1 MDKERKRT
9 IKIIERVGIFIGTL
23 ILLLLLYKSAIYFM
37 PFLIAGVIAIL
48 IEPVIKFCMNKLKFS
63 RRMSSVIVVLLT
75 VILLGFVIIYGSIS
89 LIKEALSLSSNLGPA
104 ITELTMNV
112 TKIVDDFTT
121 QYANKIPPEII
132 QGIEASILGFVS
144 DFGAI
149 AKTWVTKILQMLF
162 SIPTIL
168 INITIT
174 ILALIFFTK
183 DRIYVIDLM
192 EHHLPKSWIKKIQE
206 VVGETFST
214 IGSYIRV
221 YAKIIVI
228 TFAELFLAFN
238 IYRLL
243 GFNISYPFI
252 LAMLVAIIDILPV
265 LGVGTVLIPWAAW
278 LFVTGDFAFGTAV
291 GITYLVIYI
300 IRQFIEP
307 KLVSKQLGIHPLVT
321 LVAMYA
327 GFKAAGVFGLIL
339 GPITLM
345 ALRCIFAK
353 PIEKGLFK
361 DLFDEK

>member
-1 MDKERKRT
+1 MDKDRKRT

-23 ILLLLLYKSAIYFM
+23 LLLLLLYKSAMYFM
-37 PFLIAGVIAIL
+37 PFLIAGVIAII
-48 IEPVIKFCMNKLKFS
+48 IEPIIKFCMNKLKFS
-63 RRMSSVIVVLLT
+63 RRMSAVIVVILT
-75 VILLGFVIIYGSIS
+75 VVLLGFAVIYGSIS
-89 LIKEALSLSSNLGPA
+89 LIKEVLSLSTNLGPA
-104 ITELTMNV
+104 ITQITQSITTMV
-112 TKIVDDFTT
+112 DEFTAEYADKIT
-121 QYANKIPPEII
+121 PEIV
-132 QGIEASILGFVS
+132 QGIESSLLSFLS
-144 DFGAI
+144 EFGEV
-149 AKTWVTKILQMLF
+149 AKTWITKLLQMLF

-183 DRIYVIDLM
+183 DRVYVIDLM
-192 EHHLPKSWIKKIQE
+192 EHHLPKSWIKKIKE

-228 TFAELFLAFN
+228 TFAELYLAFN

-243 GFNISYPFI
+243 GHNISYPFI
-252 LAMLVAIIDILPV
+252 LAVCVAIIDILPV
-265 LGVGTVLIPWAAW
+265 LGVGTVLIPWSLW
-278 LFVTGDFAFGTAV
+278 LFVTGQFGFGTAV
-291 GITYLVIYI
+291 IVTYFIIYI
-300 IRQFIEP
+300 VRQFIEP

-327 GFKAAGVFGLIL
+327 GFKVAGVFGLLL

>member
-1 MDKERKRT
+1 MDKDRKRT
-9 IKIIERVGIFIGTL
+9 IKIIERVSVFVGT
-23 ILLLLLYKSAIYFM
+23 LLLLFFLYKSAMYFM
-37 PFLIAGVIAIL
+37 PFLIAGVIAII
-48 IEPVIKFCMNKLKFS
+48 IEPIIKFGMNKLKLS
-63 RRMSSVIVVLLT
+63 RRMSAVIVVVLT
-75 VILLGFVIIYGSIS
+75 ILLLGTAIVYGSIL
-89 LIKEALSLSSNLGPA
+89 LIKEVMSLSTNLGPA
-104 ITELTMNV
+104 ITEFTQSVTTTVDELT
-112 TKIVDDFTT
+112 I
-121 QYANKIPPEII
+121 QYADKIPTEIV
-132 QGIEASILGFVS
+132 QGIETSILSFVS
-144 DFGAI
+144 EFGEI
-149 AKTWVTKILQMLF
+149 IKTWITKLLQILF

-183 DRIYVIDLM
+183 DRIYVIDMM

-221 YAKIIVI
+221 YAKIIII
-228 TFAELFLAFN
+228 TFTELFFAFN

-252 LAMLVAIIDILPV
+252 LAVAVAIIDILPV
-265 LGVGTVLIPWAAW
+265 LGVGTVLIPWAAL
-278 LFVTGDFAFGTAV
+278 LFVTGNFGFGTAV
-291 GITYLVIYI
+291 ALTYLIIYI

-345 ALRCIFAK
+345 ALRCIFSNR
-353 PIEKGLFK
+353 IEKGLFK